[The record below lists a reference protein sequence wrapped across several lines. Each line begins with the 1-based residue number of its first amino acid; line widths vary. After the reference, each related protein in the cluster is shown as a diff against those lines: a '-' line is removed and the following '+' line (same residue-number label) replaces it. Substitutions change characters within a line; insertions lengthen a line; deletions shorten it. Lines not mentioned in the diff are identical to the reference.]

1 MLIEIHLL
9 QNHSPSNPNR
19 DDLGAP
25 KTAWFGG
32 RMRVRISSQCQ
43 KRSIRWWPEFKSALK
58 GHLGVRTKLFP
69 HLVGER
75 LKEKSCSITD
85 EKERTNIVN
94 ACKNIARAEGKEE
107 KPEHGKKV

>member
-1 MLIEIHLL
+1 MTKNKEFSAFGRNLFSRGINMLIEIHLL

-32 RMRVRISSQCQ
+32 KLRGRISSQCQ
-43 KRSIRWWPEFKSALK
+43 KRSIRWWPEFRAALK
-58 GHLGVRTKLFP
+58 GDLGTRTKIFP

-75 LKEKSCSITD
+75 LKENNCSITD
-85 EKERTNIVN
+85 EKE
-94 ACKNIARAEGKEE
+94 
-107 KPEHGKKV
+107 